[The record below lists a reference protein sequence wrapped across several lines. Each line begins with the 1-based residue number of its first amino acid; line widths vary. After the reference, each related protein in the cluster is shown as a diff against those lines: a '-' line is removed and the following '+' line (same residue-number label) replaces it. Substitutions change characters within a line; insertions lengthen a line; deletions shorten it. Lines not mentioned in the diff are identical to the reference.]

1 MVAMAGTI
9 GRIVMHVLLFVL
21 AVVVFFFGLGVG
33 LAFNATLG
41 TLLWIA
47 AAGIAGLNLL
57 WILQSR
63 RS

>member
-1 MVAMAGTI
+1 M
-9 GRIVMHVLLFVL
+9 LLFAL
-21 AVVVFFFGLGVG
+21 AAVVFVFGLGVG

-47 AAGIAGLNLL
+47 ACGIAGLNVL

-63 RS
+63 R